1 MAYRLFKL
9 AAPAQR
15 GVIPFYEVF
24 SKVKDKIET
33 GGSIQLDDAWK
44 ECKNSY
50 CYGLVAMYFKI
61 LMEQL
66 VARGLASRL
75 KRKYILVDN
84 ILVDAKEVESHYI
97 KEAMKK
103 KSKKTTAL
111 HLLNSRSGEAVKAE
125 PPSPAGRLTKFSAQD
140 DGKRRVGP
148 FYSKVYGQNIN
159 E

>member
-1 MAYRLFKL
+1 MAYKLFKL

-33 GGSIQLDDAWK
+33 GGSIQLDDVWK
-44 ECKNSY
+44 ECKNLY

-66 VARGLASRL
+66 VAKGLASRL
-75 KRKYILVDN
+75 KRKYILVDD
-84 ILVDAKEVESHYI
+84 ILIDAKDVEKLYI
-97 KEAMKK
+97 REAMKK

-111 HLLNSRSGEAVKAE
+111 QLQNSRSGEVVKAE
-125 PPSPAGRLTKFSAQD
+125 PPGPAGRLTKFSAQD

-148 FYSKVYGQNIN
+148 FYSKVYGQTIN
-159 E
+159 Q